1 MYIHI
6 GGAYAVDMREIV
18 GIMDMD
24 NTSTSAVTREFLRRK
39 EVEGKI
45 ITTTPELPKS
55 FVVTGEYVYIT
66 PVTAATLEKRWKLW
80 PGPKAGRK
88 E

>member
-6 GGAYAVDMREIV
+6 GGAYAVRMSEIV
-18 GIMDMD
+18 GIMDME
-24 NTSTSAVTREFLRRK
+24 NTSTSWVTREFLRKK
-39 EVEGKI
+39 EKEGRV

-80 PGPKAGRK
+80 SQRTGRK

>member
-6 GGAYAVDMREIV
+6 GGEYAVLMQDIV
-18 GIMDMD
+18 GIMDIE
-24 NTSTSAVTREFLRRK
+24 NTSTSRVTRDFLRKK
-39 EVEGKI
+39 EEEGKV
-45 ITTTPELPKS
+45 ITTSPDLPKS

-66 PVTAATLEKRWKLW
+66 PVTAQTLEKRCKMWLRRT
-80 PGPKAGRK
+80 GRK